1 VKTECGTD
9 IEKSLSLLNAGD
21 IVAVPTE
28 TVYGLAANA
37 LNAEA
42 VAKIFE
48 AKQRPTFDPLI
59 VHIPSFQKLFD
70 LVTEIP
76 DSAHRLAEAF
86 WPGPLTMVLPKKST
100 IPDVVTSGLATC
112 GFRVPAHP
120 MMQKLLSALSFPLA
134 APSANL
140 FEKTSPTRAEHVME
154 QLQGRIPY
162 ILDGG
167 ACTIGLESTIVGFDD
182 DENPVIYRLGG
193 IETEAIRAVM
203 PHTTVSLA
211 VSGNPK
217 APGMLSSHYAP
228 GKLLYFG
235 TEQELLQYT
244 DKPYACISLKTCSL
258 TEKSV
263 FNGSLTVNGNLRTA
277 AANFFQTLHR
287 ADHSDAQ
294 IILVVKFPETGL
306 GLALNDRAKRAGV
319 K

>member
-1 VKTECGTD
+1 MKTECGTD
-9 IEKSLSLLNAGD
+9 IEKSLLLLNAGEV
-21 IVAVPTE
+21 VAVPTE

-37 LNAEA
+37 LNPEA
-42 VAKIFE
+42 IAKIFE
-48 AKQRPTFDPLI
+48 SKQRPSFDPLI
-59 VHIPSFQKLFD
+59 VHVSAFQKLFE

-86 WPGPLTMVLPKKST
+86 WPGPLTMVLPKKSI

-140 FEKTSPTRAEHVME
+140 FGRTSPTRPEHVLE
-154 QLQGRIPY
+154 QLHGRIPY
-162 ILDGG
+162 VLDGG
-167 ACTIGLESTIVGFDD
+167 ACTIGLESTIVGFDE

-228 GKLLYFG
+228 GKPLYFG
-235 TEQELLQYT
+235 TEQELTQFT
-244 DKPYACISLKTCSL
+244 GKHYACISLQSCSL
-258 TEKSV
+258 TAGSK
-263 FNGSLTVNGNLRTA
+263 FNGTLTSNGNLRTA
-277 AANFFQTLHR
+277 AANFFQTLHL
-287 ADHSDAQ
+287 ADQSDAE

-306 GLALNDRAKRAGV
+306 GLALNDRARRAGV